1 VLLHRLAAEGYERRE
16 LGAEGCELAAGVER
30 AEDLSR
36 RGPEL
41 GTCGVV
47 ECFFDEASHISH
59 SIEAL
64 AIHAC
69 LELSQARWQLSKE
82 CEHRARCIARQ
93 RARF

>member
-1 VLLHRLAAEGYERRE
+1 
-16 LGAEGCELAAGVER
+16 
-30 AEDLSR
+30 
-36 RGPEL
+36 
-41 GTCGVV
+41 V